1 MSPSAH
7 SHDPVFSSSVIAA
20 APPDPL
26 FGLAQD
32 FKRDPSDKKIDLV
45 IGAYRD
51 DDAKPWVLPSVQK
64 VFLLHPPPHDIY
76 SKEY

>member
-7 SHDPVFSSSVIAA
+7 SPVFSSSLIAA

-64 VFLLHPPPHDIY
+64 VPFLPPGIQI
-76 SKEY
+76 

>member
-1 MSPSAH
+1 MGSSSPT
-7 SHDPVFSSSVIAA
+7 VFSSDLVKA

-51 DDAKPWVLPSVQK
+51 DHSKPWVLPSVK
-64 VFLLHPPPHDIY
+64 EVFIY
-76 SKEY
+76 HI